1 MTDQTELG
9 PEAAGGDQQVNDA
22 PLSDAELSYRK
33 IPPEVWEAMT
43 IEEQIRAIVADVP
56 QEVWDEIPDDLS
68 YQHDYYIYGGGEK
81 RPEPGAPEYELEGQR
96 LAKLNGAPSAAER
109 LNYKDDIPP
118 DVWQAMPIEDKIR
131 KIVASAPAEVQD
143 DFPDDLSERHYRGGG
158 DQADGA

>member
-9 PEAAGGDQQVNDA
+9 PEAAGGDQRVDDA
-22 PLSDAELSYRK
+22 PLSDAELSYHK

-43 IEEQIRAIVADVP
+43 IEEQIRAIVASVP
-56 QEVWDEIPDDLS
+56 PEVWDDVPDDLS
-68 YQHDYYIYGGGEK
+68 FQHDYYIYGGGEK
-81 RPEPGAPEYELEGQR
+81 RPEPGTPEYELEGQR

-109 LNYKDDIPP
+109 LTYKDDIPP
-118 DVWQAMPIEDKIR
+118 DVWQALPIEDKTR

-143 DFPDDLSERHYRGGG
+143 DFPDDLSERHYRGGD

>member
-9 PEAAGGDQQVNDA
+9 LEAAGGDQQVNDA
-22 PLSDAELSYRK
+22 PPSDAELSYRK

-68 YQHDYYIYGGGEK
+68 YQHDYYIYGGEK
-81 RPEPGAPEYELEGQR
+81 RPEPGTPEYELEGQR
-96 LAKLNGAPSAAER
+96 LAKLNGASSAAER

-143 DFPDDLSERHYRGGG
+143 DFPDDLSERHYRGGD